1 MSDVYRF
8 EITRLLLRLWQREDC
23 RQSILRACG
32 GPKFQ
37 AFLGAIYDTLLY
49 QLNDGLSR
57 LVNVRQQEVAKDSE
71 FSVLPLYVCC
81 DVATGCCYCGLLVHF
96 DLWSSADVSP
106 TVL

>member
-1 MSDVYRF
+1 M
-8 EITRLLLRLWQREDC
+8 LRLWQREDC
-23 RQSILRACG
+23 RQSILEACG

-71 FSVLPLYVCC
+71 SRLLLSLLLLFSRFRMENLSQLKDQLITFLSTTICV
-81 DVATGCCYCGLLVHF
+81 
-96 DLWSSADVSP
+96 
-106 TVL
+106 